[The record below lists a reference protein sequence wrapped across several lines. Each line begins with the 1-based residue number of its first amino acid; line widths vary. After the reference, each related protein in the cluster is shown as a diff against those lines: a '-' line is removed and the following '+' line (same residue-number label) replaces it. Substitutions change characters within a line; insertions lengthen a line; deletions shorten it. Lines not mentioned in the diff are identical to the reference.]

1 MNLPILPEPSV
12 EFISGHGE
20 PFVAYDKDHML
31 QFQQDT
37 IKACI
42 GVISDEQDKV
52 DCNWQCKDGVHIV
65 WKLKELK

>member
-1 MNLPILPEPSV
+1 MKLPVLPNKIDHMDVTPEHKSY
-12 EFISGHGE
+12 
-20 PFVAYDKDHML
+20 YDTEMML

-42 GVISDEQDKV
+42 DVISDEQDKV
-52 DCNWQCKDGVHIV
+52 ECNWQCKDGVHIV